1 MIPMVVRYKN
11 VRLGTRRSFR
21 VAPAVSQHPQT
32 RAAIQ
37 DELRTIRRN
46 QFQAWRV
53 SAIPP
58 RRGIHRGRGT
68 AHTPEGQFGDGMIHL
83 RRRTSGQVPCSHAS
97 RRVYAISDGGSGIR
111 VPSTN
116 SQWGVV
122 IFPTNGCVPRA
133 ALRAPTSYHMAVH
146 AEPHVHTHDHAHDH
160 GHSHAHAPMSAS
172 VLGWAMVATLGLVVA
187 EVFGGF
193 LGRSVA
199 LLNDAVHNLS
209 DVPALGISWLAMRLA
224 QRPADSDRTYG
235 YHRAGTLAAFTNA
248 ILLILLSLWLGY
260 EAIERL
266 RTPQSVVESWMIW
279 TSLAALAVNGGIT
292 LALVRGHADLNLRS
306 ILVHNFGDALSNIA
320 IIVGAFIIRFTHAH
334 WIDPILGLAIGLL
347 VLYSSIGILRESAH
361 ILLEGRPREMKVE
374 EVARAILSL
383 EQVVEVHDVHIWSLG
398 GGHNALSCHARI
410 PDMHMDECEK

>member
-1 MIPMVVRYKN
+1 MR
-11 VRLGTRRSFR
+11 
-21 VAPAVSQHPQT
+21 
-32 RAAIQ
+32 
-37 DELRTIRRN
+37 
-46 QFQAWRV
+46 
-53 SAIPP
+53 
-58 RRGIHRGRGT
+58 
-68 AHTPEGQFGDGMIHL
+68 
-83 RRRTSGQVPCSHAS
+83 
-97 RRVYAISDGGSGIR
+97 
-111 VPSTN
+111 
-116 SQWGVV
+116 
-122 IFPTNGCVPRA
+122 
-133 ALRAPTSYHMAVH
+133 
-146 AEPHVHTHDHAHDH
+146 
-160 GHSHAHAPMSAS
+160 AS
-172 VLGWAMVATLGLVVA
+172 VLAWAMVATLGLVVA

-266 RTPQSVVESWMIW
+266 RAPLDVVESWMIW

-320 IIVGAFIIRFTHAH
+320 IIVGAVIIRYTHAH
-334 WIDPILGLAIGLL
+334 WIDPLLGMAIGLL

-410 PDMHMDECEK
+410 PDMHMDECEKIIQAIQQKVASEFGIEHATVQLERAGLPATSGYVMPQPARKP